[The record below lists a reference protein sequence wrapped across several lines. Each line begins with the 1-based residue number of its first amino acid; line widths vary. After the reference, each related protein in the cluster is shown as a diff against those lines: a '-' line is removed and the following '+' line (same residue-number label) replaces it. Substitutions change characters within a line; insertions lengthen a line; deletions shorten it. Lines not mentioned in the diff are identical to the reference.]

1 MGGGR
6 GSVAA
11 GLALED
17 DYATVKTSVW
27 WDIENCQVPKVC
39 DSHLIAQNIS
49 SALAALGYRGPVSI
63 SAFGDTNKIPQS
75 VQQAL
80 NSTGI
85 ALNHVPAGVKD
96 ASDKKIL
103 VDMLLWAVDNPPPAN
118 YLLISG
124 DRDFSNALHQLS
136 FRRYNILLAQP
147 PNVSQTLV
155 AAAKSVWN
163 WKDLVTGG
171 KPLAVPPYINNVSIG
186 NPVSE
191 DINCRCSADHERM
204 TEYPSDPTTAGSLGT
219 HRICANVKVDN
230 RTKWKQR
237 KQSNPTRSTSVITL
251 TPSTVNL
258 PPIRSGLPD
267 YVSSQ
272 QFSNNMKNPEQV
284 SLSTIPSPEFQDD
297 SQLKNSIPFY
307 QSSTQMPPCHP
318 SESMPFKVAP
328 HEFFQGNCPD
338 SSSSHLAEGNWPE
351 YSNGHVAEYT
361 APRPVFAVE
370 HGNIFSSNHKSHGP
384 DPLKPSDLLPPQ
396 PNNQHGNL
404 SSANSPSY
412 NYATSNSY
420 NDPRYY
426 SRGPFNPSIR
436 PFSQSEVVRPGAS
449 EYSSSGNRNGLS
461 YKQNPNKPS
470 MSSCPEKNGSWSSEY
485 MHRPPP
491 LPSPVTNKFMSQD
504 GLSNNPGRPVPSSE
518 VQIILNALHI
528 LEVDK
533 MIPTEANIA
542 DCIWYGEMNI
552 QNFDIK
558 AALDYAIQHQ
568 HVVVHMLG
576 GKLPLYVEKNITLWK
591 WVNTMDIY
599 AKHPKA
605 TWDTVLKFLSSIEG
619 RRSVAASQSRYQAAI
634 AIKKSCLNHLT
645 LGEILQILQAITDV
659 KKWIVP
665 HLSGWQ
671 PLSFSLPYADKNT
684 DMGMSGK

>member
-6 GSVAA
+6 GSVAP
-11 GLALED
+11 GLVAED

-63 SAFGDTNKIPQS
+63 SAFGDTSKIPQS

-171 KPLAVPPYINNVSIG
+171 KPLPGPPYINNVSNG

-191 DINCRCSADHERM
+191 DINYGCSADHEQM
-204 TEYPSDPTTAGSLGT
+204 TEYPSDPTIAVSLGT
-219 HRICANVKVDN
+219 QRICANVKVDN

-237 KQSNPTRSTSVITL
+237 KQTNPTQSTSVITL

-258 PPIRSGLPD
+258 PPVSPGLPA

-272 QFSNNMKNPEQV
+272 QFSNNMQNPEQV
-284 SLSTIPSPEFQDD
+284 SLSTIPSTKFQDN
-297 SQLKNSIPFY
+297 SQLKNTSPCY
-307 QSSTQMPPCHP
+307 QPSTQKPPSHP
-318 SESMPFKVAP
+318 SEAMLFKVAP

-338 SSSSHLAEGNWPE
+338 SSSSHVAEGNLPE
-351 YSNGHVAEYT
+351 YSSVHVAEYT

-370 HGNIFSSNHKSHGP
+370 HGNIFPSNHKSHWSH
-384 DPLKPSDLLPPQ
+384 PLKPSDLLPPQ

-404 SSANSPSY
+404 SSTNSPSY

-420 NDPRYY
+420 NGPRFY
-426 SRGPFNPSIR
+426 SSGPFNPSIR
-436 PFSQSEVVRPGAS
+436 PLSQSEMGRPGALVH
-449 EYSSSGNRNGLS
+449 SSSGNPNGLS
-461 YKQNPNKPS
+461 YNPNPNKPS
-470 MSSCPEKNGSWSSEY
+470 VSSFPDKNGSWNSEY

-491 LPSPVTNKFMSQD
+491 PPLPSPVTHKFMSQD
-504 GLSNNPGRPVPSSE
+504 GLSNNPGRPAPTSE
-518 VQIILNALHI
+518 VQIILSALHI
-528 LEVDK
+528 LEADK

-542 DCIWYGEMNI
+542 DCIRYGEMNI

-558 AALDYAIQHQ
+558 AALDYAIKHQ
-568 HVVVHMLG
+568 HVVLHMLG
-576 GKLPLYVEKNITLWK
+576 GNLPLYVEKNITLWK

-599 AKHPKA
+599 AKHPRA
-605 TWDTVLKFLSSIEG
+605 TGDAVFKFLSSIEG

-634 AIKKSCLNHLT
+634 AIRKSCLNHLT
-645 LGEILQILQAITDV
+645 LGEVLQILQATTDL

-665 HLSGWQ
+665 HPSGWQ
-671 PLSFSLPYADKNT
+671 PLSFNLPYADKKA
-684 DMGMSGK
+684 DWV